1 MTPGLTAEAAVFDG
15 ATGTYGTVQ
24 AMEAQ
29 RKGALV
35 APAVCANVGPCRV
48 CITVKGITPRAF
60 VTFSCL
66 GFTRT
71 FSIP

>member
-15 ATGTYGTVQ
+15 ATGPYGTLQVMK
-24 AMEAQ
+24 APH
-29 RKGALV
+29 RRALV
-35 APAVCANVGPCRV
+35 APAACVNVGPCRV
-48 CITVKGITPRAF
+48 CVTVKGPVPKAF